1 MTQISS
7 IEKNYEDV
15 KTVMDGL
22 QSINYN
28 KQSYEQ
34 NSISMFKTSYQGMEY
49 LVKHNPEDFPKAL
62 ELWLQIVETQILFIS
77 ENDYENILRLSRNPD
92 FSWLQALNRIKFG

>member
-1 MTQISS
+1 MSS
-7 IEKNYEDV
+7 IEKNYQDV
-15 KTVMDGL
+15 KTVMEGL

-28 KQSYEQ
+28 KQPYEQ

-62 ELWLQIVETQILFIS
+62 ELWLQIVETQILHIS
-77 ENDYENILRLSRNPD
+77 ENDYTKILLLAQNPD
-92 FSWLQALNRIKFG
+92 FSWLHSLHRLKFG